1 MNMLPLPAVLRAFHG
16 TRNKVNR
23 WVAAGYLTNKV
34 PEGSP
39 GVPSIIDRPTALE
52 IAFMT
57 VLTDA
62 GRNPS
67 DAKIIAS
74 GWLEKIKQE
83 QRLQTVVLNHFGGA
97 GSNIPTS
104 SKQPLSVFLDGSN
117 LPADMPTG
125 TENRQAL
132 AVVAVNVTEIISR
145 VDAIDRF
152 CKEAD

>member
-1 MNMLPLPAVLRAFHG
+1 MLPLPDVLRAFAG

-39 GVPSIIDRPTALE
+39 GVPSILDRPTALE

-67 DAKIIAS
+67 DAKIIAG
-74 GWLEKIKQE
+74 GWLEKIKKGE
-83 QRLQTVVLNHFGGA
+83 RLQTVVLNHFGGA
-97 GSNIPTS
+97 GQNIPTS
-104 SKQPLSVFLDGSN
+104 SDEPLSVFLDASR
-117 LPADMPTG
+117 LPAEMPMG
-125 TENRQAL
+125 TEPRPAL
-132 AVVAVNVTEIISR
+132 AIVAVNVTEIIRR
-145 VDAIDRF
+145 VDIIDRSY
-152 CKEAD
+152 KVAD